1 MHLRGRGFVF
11 QEGRG
16 KKNFLC
22 LLIKIQ
28 LLSLSYDFTRAGYNN
43 IHFPIA
49 GPLPSIAILKAE
61 VCTVA
66 SA

>member
-1 MHLRGRGFVF
+1 MF
-11 QEGRG
+11 QEGRE

-22 LLIKIQ
+22 LLNKIQ
-28 LLSLSYDFTRAGYNN
+28 LLSLSYDFTRAGYDN

-61 VCTVA
+61 V
-66 SA
+66 